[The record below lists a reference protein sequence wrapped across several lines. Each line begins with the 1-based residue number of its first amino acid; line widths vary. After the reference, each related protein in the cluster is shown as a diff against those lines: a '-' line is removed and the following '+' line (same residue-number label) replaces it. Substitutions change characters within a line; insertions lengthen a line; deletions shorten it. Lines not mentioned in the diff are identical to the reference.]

1 MPRIKYLLLIV
12 CMVCC
17 HSVCARMAFNPYAN
31 VPSPDGKHM
40 VRASINLG
48 NYEIIN
54 TQTGKVEETFIMYS
68 VPSSVRWTKNS
79 KTIVTIE
86 HRAGGSCMIIMTLKH
101 TAWEYSE
108 PTIPGDLGQHHAG
121 VVHEQVGQSNVRVEY
136 KVTHE
141 KPNGLIVGFY
151 TCAFTIHPD
160 TGAITDVVKRKVFD
174 HTFSRLH
181 DLDE

>member
-1 MPRIKYLLLIV
+1 MPRINYLLLIA

-17 HSVCARMAFNPYAN
+17 HHAYARPTFNPDAN

-40 VRASINLG
+40 VRASNNLG

-68 VPSSVRWTKNS
+68 VPSSVKWTKDS
-79 KTIVTIE
+79 KTIVAIE
-86 HRAGGSCMIIMTLKH
+86 HRAGGSSMILITLKH
-101 TAWEYSE
+101 NAWEYFT

-121 VVHEQVGQSNVRVEY
+121 VVHECIGQSNVRVEY
-136 KVTHE
+136 KVTRE
-141 KPNGLIVGFY
+141 KPNGFIIGFY

-160 TGAITDVVKRKVFD
+160 TGAITDVIKHDVFE
-174 HTFSRLH
+174 HTFTRLH